1 MKHGKKTKV
10 IIICLSVCLSL
21 FVVSFIGY
29 RYARNFLFDLMMQQ
43 MGSMFSEPNINDI
56 EKGENSSGVSSE
68 KQTNAT
74 VSQPEV
80 PPEVTEED
88 KVLAMRMIT
97 QKLTFSDIQLLMSM
111 YDGGLTAQEREE
123 AKKMAYEKFT
133 PEEIE
138 VIKELYNKYK
148 GSIK

>member
-1 MKHGKKTKV
+1 MKGGKKTKV
-10 IIICLSVCLSL
+10 IVICLAVCLSL
-21 FVVSFIGY
+21 FVVCFVGY
-29 RYARNFLFDLMMQQ
+29 RYARNVLFDLMMQQ

-56 EKGENSSGVSSE
+56 EKGENSSGTSSD
-68 KQTNAT
+68 KQTNTT
-74 VSQPEV
+74 VSQPEI

-111 YDGGLTAQEREE
+111 YDGGLSAKERED

-138 VIKELYNKYK
+138 VIKELYEKYK